1 MFFFFF
7 SKPYISVIGEPILKT
22 NQKESEYLK
31 RLEEVLC
38 EINQQYEAVISAKFM
53 PTINNEFQGLICEGK
68 QLLSILLEIKYKMQP
83 YHIRFGIGI
92 GEVEEESMNELSIRV
107 KGPGYEKAREAIIYL
122 RELEKRKQTILT
134 DVRVEVAGEPN
145 EKLYLVNTIL
155 SLLTTIESSW
165 SDRQREIIYNMMKY
179 GEKQSGVAKRL
190 GITQSTVQ
198 KSLTAGKFYTFV
210 DAVKTLNTVFA
221 EIGEHRS

>member
-7 SKPYISVIGEPILKT
+7 SNPYISVIGEVMLKKE
-22 NQKESEYLK
+22 QKESEYLK
-31 RLEEVLC
+31 HLDTVLQEVNREYEEM
-38 EINQQYEAVISAKFM
+38 ISAKFM
-53 PTINNEFQGLICEGK
+53 PTINNEFQGLVCDGEK
-68 QLLSILLEIKYKMQP
+68 LLPILLEIKHKMQP

-92 GEVEEESMNELSIRV
+92 GEVEEESMHDLSIRV
-107 KGPGYEKAREAIIYL
+107 KGAGYEKAREALTYL
-122 RELEKRKQTILT
+122 RELEKRKQTIIT
-134 DVRVEVAGEPN
+134 DLRVEIVGDKN
-145 EKLYLVNTIL
+145 EKLCLVNTIL
-155 SLLTTIESSW
+155 SLLTTIERAW

-179 GEKQSGVAKRL
+179 DEKQSGVAKRL

-221 EIGEHRS
+221 EIGEHRA